1 MIDDRSR
8 RTISPFGRR
17 GYYLTRSP
25 VHLRDVVVSDA
36 LPRVH
41 LVTPA
46 IVDETIARHGAHG
59 VRGVLTDAEVATFD
73 AFPAERRRRDWLA
86 GRVAAKRA
94 LRAAV
99 RERGQPVPD
108 YRGIE
113 LWNDGDGAPRFIMT
127 RMPELGDHLDISL
140 SHTDGAA
147 VASVADRH
155 ASGTVGVDIETTR
168 ALPMALVGRLLQP
181 SEVARLADG
190 PHPAPIVM
198 WTVKEAVMKAAHAV
212 CTALRDVELTWS
224 GARVVHAR
232 VVDDARR
239 AIVVRHRSVGPYTV
253 AVALCR

>member
-1 MIDDRSR
+1 M
-8 RTISPFGRR
+8 
-17 GYYLTRSP
+17 
-25 VHLRDVVVSDA
+25 SDA

-46 IVDETIARHGAHG
+46 IVDETIARQGAHG
-59 VRGVLTDAEVATFD
+59 VRGVLTDAEAATFD
-73 AFPAERRRRDWLA
+73 AFPVERRRRDWLA

-108 YRGIE
+108 YRAIE
-113 LWNDGDGAPRFIMT
+113 LWNDGDGAPRFIMA
-127 RMPELGDHLDISL
+127 RMPELSDQLDISL

-168 ALPMALVGRLLQP
+168 PLPMSLVSRVWLIRQ
-181 SEVARLADG
+181 
-190 PHPAPIVM
+190 APIVM
-198 WTVKEAVMKAAHAV
+198 WTVKEAVLKAAHAV

-232 VVDDARR
+232 VVDDDAHRWV
-239 AIVVRHRSVGPYTV
+239 VVRHRSVGPYTV

>member
-1 MIDDRSR
+1 MIDDHSR

-46 IVDETIARHGAHG
+46 FVSSTIARHGAHG
-59 VRGVLTDAEVATFD
+59 VRGVLTDAELATFD
-73 AFPAERRRRDWLA
+73 ALPVERRRRDWLA
-86 GRVAAKRA
+86 GRLAAKRA
-94 LRAAV
+94 LRAAI
-99 RERGQPVPD
+99 RKRGQPMPD
-108 YRGIE
+108 YRAIE
-113 LWNDGDGAPRFIMT
+113 LWNDADGAPRFFMA
-127 RMPELGDHLDISL
+127 RMPELGHHLDISL

-168 ALPMALVGRLLQP
+168 ALPMALVSRVLQP
-181 SEVARLADG
+181 SEAARLADG

-198 WTVKEAVMKAAHAV
+198 WTAKEAVLKAAHAI

-232 VVDDARR
+232 VVDDAHR
-239 AIVVRHRSVGPYTV
+239 AILVGHHSVGPYTV